1 MIKGRATDHML
12 KRFVPSNDFGELFDV
27 FYQAFENAF
36 KTTTLPNEPDWD
48 RINNFLMTTNERI
61 VRGMV

>member
-1 MIKGRATDHML
+1 MNTD
-12 KRFVPSNDFGELFDV
+12 
-27 FYQAFENAF
+27 
-36 KTTTLPNEPDWD
+36 LPDEPDWD